1 MSLMD
6 HANKRPIEK
15 SRDSPNKY
23 PYVRPSSEDQGGEIR
38 KRKRQSRKLN
48 KPVLADDGFQEM
60 DSAYLTPPSG
70 NVSRERSPN
79 RSQSLPRYSSIP
91 FEHPYDTSTEPEQ
104 KIFRKDTASWFKQ
117 GKVFEVSRDT
127 SPTITN
133 AGVSECPLWVV
144 IYRRDASITCLPLR
158 RHHFGVAP
166 RDFDLLKSRIRIY
179 ARVQQTGDILPECPC
194 RPLPI
199 DPESDAD
206 SLDDMWINI
215 EEPHRIENVQ
225 HVKVALWGV
234 LDDASFDTLS
244 EAYLSAQL
252 RNVTSPREYQGTLLW
267 HLQFL
272 FRCIWQGVL
281 WAFQR

>member
-1 MSLMD
+1 MD
-6 HANKRPIEK
+6 P
-15 SRDSPNKY
+15 
-23 PYVRPSSEDQGGEIR
+23 
-38 KRKRQSRKLN
+38 
-48 KPVLADDGFQEM
+48 
-60 DSAYLTPPSG
+60 AYLTPPSG
-70 NVSRERSPN
+70 DISRERSPS
-79 RSQSLPRYSSIP
+79 RSQSLPRSSPIP
-91 FEHPYDTSTEPEQ
+91 FEHPYGTSTEPEQ
-104 KIFRKDTASWFKQ
+104 KIFRKDTASWFKK

-158 RHHFGVAP
+158 RHHSGVAR
-166 RDFDLLKSRIRIY
+166 RDFDFLKSRIRIY
-179 ARVQQTGDILPECPC
+179 ARGQQTGDVLPECPC

-199 DPESDAD
+199 DIESDAD

-215 EEPHRIENVQ
+215 EKPHTIENVQ

-234 LDDASFDTLS
+234 LDDAGFDTLS
-244 EAYLSAQL
+244 DAYLSAQL

-272 FRCIWQGVL
+272 FRCIWEGVL
-281 WAFQR
+281 WVFRC